1 MKSERKPQHVL
12 LTGAAGF
19 IGSHVA
25 GRLLERGDRVMGLDN
40 LSDYYDPALK
50 QARLQRLEGWRIFV
64 LCSSTWPTAREW
76 QSCSLPSV

>member
-50 QARLQRLEGWRIFV
+50 
-64 LCSSTWPTAREW
+64 
-76 QSCSLPSV
+76 